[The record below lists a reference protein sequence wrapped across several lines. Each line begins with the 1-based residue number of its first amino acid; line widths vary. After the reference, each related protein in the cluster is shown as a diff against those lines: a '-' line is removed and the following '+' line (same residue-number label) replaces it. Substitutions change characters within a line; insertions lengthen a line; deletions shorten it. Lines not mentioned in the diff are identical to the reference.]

1 MTILLNSK
9 VEVKKSGKVY
19 IAAHTKEIDGVIYY
33 CDPELK
39 EGYQEKDLKVL
50 EESQATKP
58 VENITQE
65 EPKKK

>member
-1 MTILLNSK
+1 MAITLNSK

-19 IAAHTKEIDGVIYY
+19 IAAHTKEIDGILYY
-33 CDPELK
+33 FDPELK

-50 EESQATKP
+50 EESQVIKTT
-58 VENITQE
+58 ENITQE